1 MRILLVENSPEWQDS
16 IRRGLP
22 DHDVDLA
29 PSYDEALALL
39 DVGPEYAL
47 AIVDLNLNDSE
58 SYNPLDM
65 LGGDVLEHLRENYP
79 STRRIALTA
88 SPSGTVRQ
96 IFERYDIDD
105 LLLKQSLTIAELR
118 KAVKVALARA
128 GADTPPDA

>member
-1 MRILLVENSPEWQDS
+1 MRILLVENGSVWQDI

-22 DHDVDLA
+22 DHEVDLA

-58 SYNPLDM
+58 TYNSLDL
-65 LGGDVLEHLRENYP
+65 LGGEVLEHLRENYP

-88 SPSGTVRQ
+88 FPSATVRQ
-96 IFERYDIDD
+96 IFERYDI
-105 LLLKQSLTIAELR
+105 
-118 KAVKVALARA
+118 
-128 GADTPPDA
+128 